1 MAKKRRA
8 AKGGAGSKVTIKIP
22 RELYENLRG
31 LIDGTG
37 FRSVTEFVVS
47 VMRDLV
53 AGGPFDEETSLTS
66 REIEMVRKRLRALG
80 YLE

>member
-1 MAKKRRA
+1 MAKRRA
-8 AKGGAGSKVTIKIP
+8 RTRARTKVTIKIP
-22 RELYENLRG
+22 RELYENLQDV
-31 LIDGTG
+31 INGTG

-47 VMRDLV
+47 VLRDL
-53 AGGPFDEETSLTS
+53 AASGRLDEEPSLNV

>member
-1 MAKKRRA
+1 MAKRRA
-8 AKGGAGSKVTIKIP
+8 RTRARSKVTIKIP
-22 RELYENLRG
+22 RELYENLQD
-31 LIDGTG
+31 LINGTG

-47 VMRDLV
+47 VLRDL
-53 AGGPFDEETSLTS
+53 AASGRLDEEPSLNV

>member
-1 MAKKRRA
+1 MAKRRA
-8 AKGGAGSKVTIKIP
+8 RAKARSKVTIKIP
-22 RELYENLRG
+22 RELYENLQG

-47 VMRDLV
+47 VLRDLV
-53 AGGPFDEETSLTS
+53 AGGRLDEEPSLNV
-66 REIEMVRKRLRALG
+66 REIEMIRKRLRALG